1 MPSMTN
7 ERQETAQRNNK
18 HNKYKLQPES
28 PESDLLVEIDSRL
41 ELRHSRLK
49 MYRVFAGSNK
59 HRCPSVLGSTF
70 MPFVRVSSYLF
81 LLVPAAEKR

>member
-7 ERQETAQRNNK
+7 ERQETTQRNNK
-18 HNKYKLQPES
+18 HNKYKLPQES

-49 MYRVFAGSNK
+49 IYRAFAGSN
-59 HRCPSVLGSTF
+59 
-70 MPFVRVSSYLF
+70 
-81 LLVPAAEKR
+81 